1 MFSSKK
7 TLWTIVFAA
16 AMLVLA
22 PGTGFC
28 VEKDLYIYRLLFG
41 RVYFE
46 YETGTS
52 EDNGYSRDHN
62 RFVQSYSL
70 DTLGNILSRRL
81 ITYDAGVNFTSN
93 NYEQSSTTI
102 DTDTV
107 NYYLKT
113 ILLPKSNIPLSL
125 YGSQMNETLTTETTD
140 SERTRR
146 ILGLNWMMRF
156 RTLPETRIEIE
167 QQNDTAQSS
176 DTSTTTYNVNMTKT
190 IGPTDNS
197 LYLTMNTN
205 TDNLQDGRDSQST
218 SINMTNKTR
227 LSRSTIFDM
236 GLTRGDTSYEAVSSP
251 DLTVNAMTIGL
262 QSTPS
267 EEFHQEHRYTFYN
280 NDIDGS
286 TSENGT
292 YNGNMSYKFTDRL
305 NSTLNLTTGQ
315 SSSKT
320 PDREETNDTLG
331 FGFNINYRLSRKL
344 SLSESVSYSKFD
356 TSAETETNVD
366 RELLRALTRLSYYD
380 QLSWASLSTAATL
393 GYNKD
398 KTTENLSGSGIE
410 QGLSGA
416 LTNIDFNRYALFNTS
431 ANWNKVYNLTGDAW
445 SDNKSFQVSASNKLW
460 RRYVTLS
467 ANYNQSSQSSWIS
480 ASESTVQEW
489 AFNAASNYFRN
500 TKIEASTE
508 HRETYDT
515 VTGDVELDMDM
526 FSVTHNRYLAGG
538 QLDMGFS
545 YNINSHKFEDGS
557 DRFTSL
563 ALFAKYNR
571 KLMSTIDW
579 TAYASIS
586 RGNGD
591 NETFRNITGLSN
603 LLTYQL
609 RSWLISGEQKYLQ
622 TQDQNRD
629 LIENTYIFR
638 ATRLFTWIL
647 G

>member
-7 TLWTIVFAA
+7 TLWTMAFAA
-16 AMLVLA
+16 AILVLA

-28 VEKDLYIYRLLFG
+28 VEEDLYIYRLLFG

-52 EDNGYSRDHN
+52 EDNGYSREHN

-93 NYEQSSTTI
+93 NYQQESTTI

-125 YGSQMNETLTTETTD
+125 YGSQMNETLSTNTTD
-140 SERTRR
+140 SDRTRR

-156 RTLPETRIEIE
+156 RTLPDTRIQIE
-167 QQNDTAQSS
+167 QQNDSTQSS
-176 DTSTTTYNVNMTKT
+176 DTSTMMYNVTMTKT

-197 LYLTMNTN
+197 LYFTMNTN
-205 TDNLQDGRDSQST
+205 TDNVQDNRDSQST

-236 GLTRGDTSYEAVSSP
+236 GLSRGDTSYEAVSNP

-280 NDIDGS
+280 NDIDGT

-292 YNGNMSYKFTDRL
+292 YTGNMSYKFTDRL

-320 PDREETNDTLG
+320 PDKEETTDSLG

-344 SLSESVSYSKFD
+344 SLSELVSYSKFD
-356 TSAETETNVD
+356 TTAETETNVD
-366 RELLRALTRLSYYD
+366 RELLRALTTLSYFD
-380 QLSWASLSTAATL
+380 QLSWARLSTTASL

-398 KTTENLSGSGIE
+398 KTTEELSGTGIE
-410 QGLSGA
+410 QGLSAA
-416 LTNIDFNRYALFNTS
+416 LTNIDFNRYAIFNTS
-431 ANWNKVYNLTGDAW
+431 AYWNKVYNLTGDVW
-445 SDNKSFQVSASNKLW
+445 SDNKSFQMSAASKLW
-460 RRYVTLS
+460 RRYALLT
-467 ANYNQSSQSSWIS
+467 ANYSQSSQASWIS
-480 ASESTVQEW
+480 ASESTSMEW
-489 AFNAASNYFRN
+489 EFNAASNYFRN
-500 TKIEASTE
+500 TKIEASTK
-508 HRETYDT
+508 HRETFDT
-515 VTGDVELDMDM
+515 VTGDVEVDIDM
-526 FSVTHNRYLAGG
+526 FSITHNRYLAGG
-538 QLDMGFS
+538 QLDMGFT
-545 YNINSHKFEDGS
+545 YNINSNKFEDGS

-571 KLMSTIDW
+571 KLLYDLDW

-591 NETFRNITGLSN
+591 NETFRNITSLSN
-603 LLTYQL
+603 LLTYHL
-609 RSWLISGEQKYLQ
+609 RSWLVTGEQKYLQ

-629 LIENTYIFR
+629 LIENTFIFR